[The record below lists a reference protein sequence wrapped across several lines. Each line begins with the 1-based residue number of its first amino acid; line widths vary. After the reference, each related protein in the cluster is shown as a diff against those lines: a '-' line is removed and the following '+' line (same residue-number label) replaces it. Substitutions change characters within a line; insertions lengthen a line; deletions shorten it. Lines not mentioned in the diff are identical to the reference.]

1 MRVQQNIRSLSGN
14 RRGIKNLASVQSLYG
29 AVQTFVFQKFMH
41 PVDRAVDRFHIFRNR
56 LAADQ
61 FFQQI
66 QIQHKRLLVFSGY
79 FNLPVRFF
87 Q

>member
-1 MRVQQNIRSLSGN
+1 M
-14 RRGIKNLASVQSLYG
+14 
-29 AVQTFVFQKFMH
+29 QTFVFQKFMH
-41 PVDRAVDRFHIFRNR
+41 PVDRAVDPLHIFSDR